1 MTKKKFLNVEYS
13 VYKTRIN
20 VTGMGELSDVRRAI
34 KAEFGEA
41 IPVAPALIQLY
52 FNSTR
57 EQLITDL
64 DEITPEDTPQY
75 YQKLTQVGLAFLLA
89 PRLHHQAKAHR
100 LIWSSDQHFSI
111 SFQCFLR
118 QKSCQITHCWTLTN
132 LVV

>member
-1 MTKKKFLNVEYS
+1 MNRFLNVEYS

-64 DEITPEDTPQY
+64 DEITPENTPQY
-75 YQKLTQVGLAFLLA
+75 YQKLTQGGTCVFTPPSKQGSQVDLVLGTTFFDKLTMFPETVVLSDYTLLNFK
-89 PRLHHQAKAHR
+89 R
-100 LIWSSDQHFSI
+100 
-111 SFQCFLR
+111 
-118 QKSCQITHCWTLTN
+118 TL
-132 LVV
+132 LCK